1 MGHYLRKGDA
11 IAEVQDLENLR
22 IEIAVSEKDIG
33 DVALDQPVSLKA
45 RAHSREAFEARVVS
59 IAPSASG
66 DGVMGEEKAVRVT
79 TEVANAFPLLRP
91 EMTGMAK
98 IDCGR
103 RPLFEILTRRLSRY
117 VRVEFWSWW

>member
-1 MGHYLRKGDA
+1 MIGEIHDLRN
-11 IAEVQDLENLR
+11 VR
-22 IEIAVSEKDIG
+22 IEITVSEKDIG
-33 DVALDQPVSLKA
+33 DVAVDQSVSLKA
-45 RAHSREAFEARVVS
+45 RAHSRKSFEAKVLS

-66 DGVMGEEKAVRVT
+66 DALDQEKAVVVN
-79 TEVANAFPLLRP
+79 TEVANAFPFLRP

-103 RPLFEILTRRLSRY
+103 RRLFEILTRRLSRY